1 MGLKP
6 IKKMGLKT
14 ILQAIL
20 AFISSIWRKTTD
32 EVKIITPIAINIVNA
47 VKSVNESFIGDVIEG
62 VLKIAI
68 PGDSEDK
75 IIIQIRA
82 RLKEVLPK
90 LILQLNLVDS
100 IANISDTD
108 EQLKAILGV
117 INIAED
123 EKKRI
128 FYHSL
133 CSLIINSLADG
144 KLTWSESVL
153 IAEYYYTEVYKS

>member
-1 MGLKP
+1 MGLKR
-6 IKKMGLKT
+6 

-32 EVKIITPIAINIVNA
+32 EVKIITPIAVNIVNA
-47 VKSVNESFIGDVIEG
+47 VKIINESFIGDVIQE

-100 IANISDTD
+100 IANIRDTD

>member
-1 MGLKP
+1 MGLKR
-6 IKKMGLKT
+6 

-32 EVKIITPIAINIVNA
+32 EVKVITPIAINIVNA
-47 VKSVNESFIGDVIEG
+47 VKSINDSFAGDVIEG
-62 VLKIAI
+62 ILKIAI

-90 LILQLNLVDS
+90 LILQLNIVES
-100 IANISDTD
+100 ISNIQDID

-117 INIAED
+117 INIAKD